1 MNILIL
7 GAGQVGSTTAT
18 QLAKEEDNEVTVV
31 DIDAEKLTKLASRVD
46 LQTIEGNA
54 AYPETLRQSGA
65 ETADMLI
72 AVTSSDEVNMIACQ
86 IASTLFD
93 TPTKIARIRA
103 QEYSENKA
111 LFSRSNIPVDHYINP
126 EQLVT
131 DHIAE
136 LILHPGAFQVLDFAN
151 GQVRMV
157 GVRAK
162 QQGFLVGQPIKF
174 LHTHLGNEQ
183 VRIAAVYRDGESIE
197 PEGDTIIKK
206 DDEVFFI
213 AAREDI
219 DYMIAEF
226 IQSQEKAEKVIIAG
240 GGGIGLK
247 LALQLETTCQVK
259 VIERSKA
266 RAKKIAELAEDSIIL
281 VGDAA
286 DDSLL
291 LEESIETTDVF
302 VALTNSEEANIL
314 SSMLAKKLGCK
325 KAMALINK
333 ASYSGLIETGSID
346 IAISPQQ
353 ITIGSLLTHVRE
365 GDVVKVHSLK
375 RGNAEALEAIAHKN
389 MSQVV
394 GKTVE
399 EIKLPKGAFITAVL
413 SSSGVLKTLHHST
426 IIESNDHVIVFITD
440 REQIADVEGLFEED

>member
-31 DIDAEKLTKLASRVD
+31 DIDPEKLTKLASRVD

-54 AYPETLRQSGA
+54 AYPETLKQSGA
-65 ETADMLI
+65 ETADILI

-86 IASTLFD
+86 IASTLFN
-93 TPTKIARIRA
+93 TPKKIARIRA

-111 LFSRSNIPVDHYINP
+111 LFSKSNIPVDYYINP
-126 EQLVT
+126 EQLVSE
-131 DHIAE
+131 HIAE

-151 GQVRMV
+151 GLVRMV

-162 QQGFLVGQPIKF
+162 QQGFLVDQPIKS
-174 LHTHLGNEQ
+174 LHEHLGNEQ
-183 VRIAAVYRDGESIE
+183 VRIAAVYRDGESID
-197 PEGDTIIKK
+197 PDGDTVIKK

-219 DYMIAEF
+219 DYMISEF
-226 IQSQEKAEKVIIAG
+226 IQNQERVEKVIIAG
-240 GGGIGLK
+240 GGSIGLK
-247 LALQLETTCQVK
+247 LASQLETTNQVK

-266 RAKKIAELAEDSIIL
+266 QAKKIAELLEDTIVL

-325 KAMALINK
+325 KAMALVNK

-375 RGNAEALEAIAHKN
+375 RGNAEALEAIAHEHKG
-389 MSQVV
+389 SKVV
-394 GKTVE
+394 GKMIE
-399 EIKLPKGAFITAVL
+399 KIELPKGAFITAVL
-413 SSSGVLKTLHHST
+413 SSSGDLKTLHHST
-426 IIESNDHVIVFITD
+426 VIEPDDHVIVFITD
-440 REQIADVEGLFEED
+440 RERIADVERLF

>member
-18 QLAKEEDNEVTVV
+18 QLAKEEDNEVTIV
-31 DIDAEKLTKLASRVD
+31 DINPEKLTKLGSRVD

-54 AYPETLRQSGA
+54 AYPETLKQAGA
-65 ETADMLI
+65 TTADMLI

-93 TPTKIARIRA
+93 TDKKIARIRA
-103 QEYSENKA
+103 REYSENEA
-111 LFSRSNIPVDHYINP
+111 LFSKDNIPVDYYISP

-131 DHIAE
+131 EHIAE
-136 LILHPGAFQVLDFAN
+136 LILHPGAFQVLDFAD

-162 QQGFLVGQPIKF
+162 QQGFLVDQPIKS
-174 LHTHLGNEQ
+174 LHKHLGNEQ

-197 PEGDTIIKK
+197 PEGDTVIKR

-219 DYMIAEF
+219 DHMISEF
-226 IQSQEKAEKVIIAG
+226 IQSQEKVRKVIIAG
-240 GGGIGLK
+240 GGSIGLK
-247 LALQLETTCQVK
+247 LASQLETTNQVK
-259 VIERSKA
+259 VIERSKT
-266 RAKKIAELAEDSIIL
+266 RAKKIAELVEDTIVL

-286 DDSLL
+286 DDNLL

-375 RGNAEALEAIAHKN
+375 RGNAEALEAIVHEN

-394 GKTVE
+394 VKTVE
-399 EIKLPKGAFITAVL
+399 NIKLPKGAFITAVL
-413 SSSGVLKTLHHST
+413 SSTGELKTLHHNT
-426 IIESNDHVIVFITD
+426 VIEPDDHVIVFITD
-440 REQIADVEGLFEED
+440 RERIADVEKLFKED

>member
-18 QLAKEEDNEVTVV
+18 QLAKEEDNEVTIV
-31 DIDAEKLTKLASRVD
+31 DLDPEKLTKLASRVD

-247 LALQLETTCQVK
+247 LALQLDKTCQVK

-314 SSMLAKKLGCK
+314 SSLLAKKLGCK
-325 KAMALINK
+325 KAMALVNK

-353 ITIGSLLTHVRE
+353 ITIGSLLSHVRE
-365 GDVVKVHSLK
+365 GDVVKVHSLR
-375 RGNAEALEAIAHKN
+375 RGNAEALEAIAHEHAGSK
-389 MSQVV
+389 VV
-394 GKTVE
+394 GKMLD

-413 SSSGVLKTLHHST
+413 SSSGALKTLHHST
-426 IIESNDHVIVFITD
+426 IIEPDDHVIVFITD
-440 REQIADVEGLFEED
+440 RERIADVENLF

>member
-18 QLAKEEDNEVTVV
+18 QLAKEEDNEVTIV
-31 DIDAEKLTKLASRVD
+31 DIDPEKLTKLGRRVD

-54 AYPETLRQSGA
+54 SYPEVLKQSGA

-72 AVTSSDEVNMIACQ
+72 AVTSSDEINMIACQ
-86 IASTLFD
+86 IASTLFN
-93 TPTKIARIRA
+93 TPKKIARIRA
-103 QEYSENKA
+103 PEYSNNKA
-111 LFSRSNIPVDHYINP
+111 LFSKSNIPVDYYINP

-131 DHIAE
+131 EHIAE

-151 GQVRMV
+151 GLVRMV

-174 LHTHLGNEQ
+174 LHKHLGNEQ
-183 VRIAAVYRDGESIE
+183 VRIAAVYRDGESID
-197 PEGDTIIKK
+197 PDGDTVIKK

-219 DYMIAEF
+219 DYMISEF
-226 IQSQEKAEKVIIAG
+226 IQSQERVEKIIIAG

-247 LALQLETTCQVK
+247 LASKLETTNQVK

-266 RAKKIAELAEDSIIL
+266 RAKKIAELVEDTIVL

-325 KAMALINK
+325 KAMALVNK
-333 ASYSGLIETGSID
+333 VSYSGLIETSSID

-375 RGNAEALEAIAHKN
+375 RGNAEALEAIAHEN

-413 SSSGVLKTLHHST
+413 SSSGDLKTLHHST
-426 IIESNDHVIVFITD
+426 VIEPDDHVIVFITD
-440 REQIADVEGLFEED
+440 RERIADVEKLF

>member
-7 GAGQVGSTTAT
+7 GAGQVGSSTAT

-31 DIDAEKLTKLASRVD
+31 DIDPEKLTKLGSRVD
-46 LQTIEGNA
+46 LQTIQGNA
-54 AYPETLRQSGA
+54 AYPETLKQSGA

-72 AVTSSDEVNMIACQ
+72 AVTSSDEVNMVACQ

-93 TPTKIARIRA
+93 TPKKIARIRA
-103 QEYSENKA
+103 QEYSQNKA
-111 LFSRSNIPVDHYINP
+111 LFSKSNIPVDYYINP

-131 DHIAE
+131 EHIAE

-151 GQVRMV
+151 GRVRMV

-162 QQGFLVGQPIKF
+162 QQGFLVNQPIKS
-174 LHTHLGNEQ
+174 LHEHLGNEQ
-183 VRIAAVYRDGESIE
+183 VRIAAVYRDGDSID
-197 PEGDTIIKK
+197 PDGDTIIKK

-219 DYMIAEF
+219 DFMISEF
-226 IQSQEKAEKVIIAG
+226 IQSQERVRKVMIAG
-240 GGGIGLK
+240 GGSIGLK
-247 LALQLETTCQVK
+247 LASKLETTNQIK

-266 RAKKIAELAEDSIIL
+266 RAKKIAELLEDAIVL

-286 DDSLL
+286 DDNLL

-375 RGNAEALEAIAHKN
+375 RGNAEALEAIAHEHKG
-389 MSQVV
+389 SKVV
-394 GKTVE
+394 GQMIE
-399 EIKLPKGAFITAVL
+399 NIKLPKGAFITAVL
-413 SSSGVLKTLHHST
+413 SSSGDLKTLHHT
-426 IIESNDHVIVFITD
+426 TVIEPDDHVIVFITD
-440 REQIADVEGLFEED
+440 REKIADVEKLF

>member
-7 GAGQVGSTTAT
+7 GAGQVGSSTAT

-31 DIDAEKLTKLASRVD
+31 DISPEKLTKLGSRVD

-54 AYPETLRQSGA
+54 AYPETLKQSGA

-72 AVTSSDEVNMIACQ
+72 AVTSSDEVNMVACQ
-86 IASTLFD
+86 VASTLFD
-93 TPTKIARIRA
+93 TPKKIARIRA

-111 LFSRSNIPVDHYINP
+111 LFSKSNIPVDYYINP

-131 DHIAE
+131 EHIAE
-136 LILHPGAFQVLDFAN
+136 LILHPGAFQVLDFAT
-151 GQVRMV
+151 GRVRMV

-162 QQGFLVGQPIKF
+162 QQGFLVNQPIKF
-174 LHTHLGNEQ
+174 LHEHLGNEQ
-183 VRIAAVYRDGESIE
+183 VRIAAVYRDGDSID
-197 PEGDTIIKK
+197 PDGDTVIKK

-213 AAREDI
+213 AAREEI
-219 DYMIAEF
+219 DYMISEF
-226 IQSQEKAEKVIIAG
+226 IQSQERVRKIMIAG

-247 LALQLETTCQVK
+247 LASTLETTNQIK

-266 RAKKIAELAEDSIIL
+266 RAKKIAELLEDAIVL

-286 DDSLL
+286 DDNLL

-375 RGNAEALEAIAHKN
+375 RGNAEALEAIAHEHKG
-389 MSQVV
+389 SKVV
-394 GKTVE
+394 GKMIE
-399 EIKLPKGAFITAVL
+399 NIKLPKGAFITAVL
-413 SSSGVLKTLHHST
+413 SSSGDLKTLHHT
-426 IIESNDHVIVFITD
+426 TVIEPDDHVIVFITD
-440 REQIADVEGLFEED
+440 REKIADVEKLF

>member
-18 QLAKEEDNEVTVV
+18 QLAKEEDNEVTIV
-31 DIDAEKLTKLASRVD
+31 DLDPEKLTKLASRVD

-54 AYPETLRQSGA
+54 AYPETLKQSGA

-219 DYMIAEF
+219 DYMIEEF
-226 IQSQEKAEKVIIAG
+226 IQRQEKAEKVIIAG

-247 LALQLETTCQVK
+247 LALQLDKTCQVK

-325 KAMALINK
+325 KAMALVNK

-353 ITIGSLLTHVRE
+353 ITIGSLLSHVRE
-365 GDVVKVHSLK
+365 GDVVKVHSLR
-375 RGNAEALEAIAHKN
+375 RGNAEALEAIAHEHAGSK
-389 MSQVV
+389 VV
-394 GKTVE
+394 GKMLD
-399 EIKLPKGAFITAVL
+399 EIELPKGAFITAVL
-413 SSSGVLKTLHHST
+413 SSSGALKTLHHST
-426 IIESNDHVIVFITD
+426 IIEPDDHVIVFVTD
-440 REQIADVEGLFEED
+440 RERIADVENLF